1 MKIISKE
8 TKVICSNP
16 NNPRHSYFAW
26 PTVARLQNG
35 RLAMTASGFRARHVC
50 PFGKVVMCISE
61 DEGASWTPP
70 MIVMDTPLDDR
81 DAGILPFG
89 ENSVMIT
96 SFNNTGAMQK
106 KWNHL
111 RDENG
116 NINPRSVYI
125 NGYLDTID
133 WAKAEERYLGS
144 TFILSHDGGKT
155 FGEVKRIPITA
166 PHGPVLTPDGLIL
179 YVGRTFSSDDT
190 VQENDCVEAYRV
202 FPDGTYEKLGEIPNI
217 APELLSCE
225 PHAVVLDDGKIIVHI
240 RVQNKGIFTTYQS
253 ESTDGGHT
261 FTNPRQLLADR
272 GGAPAHLLKLR
283 DGTLISVYGYR
294 EAPYGIKVMFSFDN
308 GENWDIGHDIY
319 VNGVS
324 SDLGYPAS
332 VELENGDILTV
343 FYAKPVQGSPA
354 VIMQTIWNFEK

>member
-1 MKIISKE
+1 MKITVKE

-16 NNPRHSYFAW
+16 DNPRHNYFAW

-50 PFGKVVMCISE
+50 PFGKVVMCVSE

-70 MIVMDTPLDDR
+70 MVVMDTPLDDR

-96 SFNNTGAMQK
+96 SFNNTGKMQK

-133 WAKAEERYLGS
+133 WEKAEARYLGS
-144 TFILSHDGGKT
+144 TFIISHDGGKS

-166 PHGPVLTPDGLIL
+166 PHGPTLTPDGEIL
-179 YVGRTFSSDDT
+179 YVGRTFSADDS
-190 VQENDCVEAYRV
+190 VQPTDCVEAYRV

-217 APELLSCE
+217 SPELLSCE
-225 PHAVVLDDGKIIVHI
+225 PHTVVLDDGKIIVHI
-240 RVQNKGIFTTYQS
+240 RVQNKDVFTIYQS

-261 FTNPRQLLADR
+261 FTNPRRILAER

-294 EAPYGIKVMFSFDN
+294 EAPYGIKVMFSFDG
-308 GENWDIGHDIY
+308 GETWDIGHDIY

-343 FYAKPVQGSPA
+343 YYAKPTQGSPA
-354 VIMQTIWNFEK
+354 VIMQTTWNFER